1 MFRAIYL
8 IVCVF
13 FFFLFQEVNFRKVK
27 RYEREARKEEKDK
40 IVASVMWG
48 LADLVVKRG
57 KLKVEVEGY
66 ENIPSKGRP
75 YIITP
80 NHSSLLDVPLLLYA
94 FKRIIGFVSK
104 KENAK
109 IPFVGRWVTVIYSV
123 FIDRSDSRAAIKSL
137 NEGAKF
143 IRAGYPQ
150 VIFPEG
156 TRTLDGTVGEFKAGS
171 FKLAEKAGVPVLPVA
186 IKGGYEVMRKGRF
199 VFKPGTI
206 KIKIFEP
213 IDISEM
219 STQEAAALVQ
229 SLIKDYVEA

>member
-1 MFRAIYL
+1 MLRAIYL

-13 FFFLFQEVNFRKVK
+13 FFFLFQEPKFRKVRRLEK
-27 RYEREARKEEKDK
+27 EGRIEEKDE
-40 IVASVMWG
+40 IVASVMWN
-48 LADLVVKRG
+48 LATLVVKKGR
-57 KLKVEVEGY
+57 LKVEVEGY
-66 ENIPSKGRP
+66 ENIPAKGSA
-75 YIITP
+75 YLITP

-109 IPFVGRWVTVIYSV
+109 LPFIGRWVTVIYSV

-143 IRAGYPQ
+143 IRSGYPQ

-156 TRTLDGTVGEFKAGS
+156 TRTLDGRVGEFKAGS

-186 IKGGYEVMRKGRF
+186 IKGGFDVMRKGRL
-199 VFKPGTI
+199 VFKPGTV

-219 STQEAAALVQ
+219 TTQEAASLVQ
-229 SLIKDYVEA
+229 GLIKDYVES